1 MGDEED
7 AFLGDFIEDR
17 TSVTPDQAAAHRMM
31 SDQINQAL
39 STLTDCEHKVLR
51 MRFGLD
57 DGQTHT
63 LEEIGN
69 QFGVTRERI
78 RQIEAKALRKMRH
91 PSRSG
96 ALRGYLE

>member
-1 MGDEED
+1 
-7 AFLGDFIEDR
+7 
-17 TSVTPDQAAAHRMM
+17 MM

-39 STLTDCEHKVLR
+39 STLTDREHQVLR

-57 DGQTHT
+57 DGRTHT